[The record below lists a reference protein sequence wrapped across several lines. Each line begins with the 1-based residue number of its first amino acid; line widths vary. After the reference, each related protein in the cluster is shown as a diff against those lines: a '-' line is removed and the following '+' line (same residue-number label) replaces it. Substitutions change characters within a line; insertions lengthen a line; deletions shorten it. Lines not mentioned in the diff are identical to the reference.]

1 MVSIDLHKFFRG
13 IRIVFTF
20 YSSYFIAGL
29 IISLACASIV
39 LSTGLTAMS
48 GVLLIK
54 TVSLVIIY
62 FFISAYKHQEFYYYQ
77 NLGFSKKRIWVFSI
91 IADLI
96 LFIMLMIIISF
107 IR

>member
-1 MVSIDLHKFFRG
+1 MAPIDLHKFLRH
-13 IRIVFTF
+13 IRIVLTF
-20 YSSYFIAGL
+20 YSSYYITSL

-39 LSTGLTAMS
+39 LSAGLTAMS

-54 TVSLVIIY
+54 TLSLVIIY
-62 FFISAYKHQEFYYYQ
+62 FFISAYKRQEFYYYQ

-91 IADLI
+91 MADVM
-96 LFIMLMIIISF
+96 LFFMLMIIISF